1 MHELTIATSLVEL
14 ACEQAT
20 KVGAAR
26 VAEINIRMGQL
37 TGIARSLYFC
47 FGSATRGTLCEGARL
62 QIEEVPLRVMC
73 THCKAEKT
81 PTALYS
87 FRCPDCGMPTP
98 QVVSGREM
106 ELLSLGL
113 VPPDAATARAHPPP
127 PHDGASKAKS
137 RPGPGPRSAAKRSD
151 RTERMA

>member
-1 MHELTIATSLVEL
+1 MHELTIATSLVEI
-14 ACEQAT
+14 ACAQAER
-20 KVGAAR
+20 VGAAR

-47 FGSATRGTLCEGARL
+47 FGSATRGTLCEGATL
-62 QIEEVPLRVMC
+62 HIEEVPLKVMC
-73 THCKAEKT
+73 NHCDEVKT

-106 ELLSLGL
+106 EVISLGL
-113 VPPDAATARAHPPP
+113 VPPDDATAGAACGRPAAARTTRRRATAGRPYKRPAAT
-127 PHDGASKAKS
+127 
-137 RPGPGPRSAAKRSD
+137 
-151 RTERMA
+151 ERNA